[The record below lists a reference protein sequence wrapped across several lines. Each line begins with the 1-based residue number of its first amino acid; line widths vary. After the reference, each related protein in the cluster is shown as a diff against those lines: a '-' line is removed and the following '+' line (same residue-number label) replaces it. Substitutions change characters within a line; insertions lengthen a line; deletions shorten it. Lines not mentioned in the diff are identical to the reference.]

1 MVILNKT
8 SVDTRPRS
16 ELPEDLVLLGRH
28 DLSGQIPSH
37 PDLVVIIPAYD
48 EARCIGSIV
57 LQSRRFTS
65 QVIVV
70 DDGSTDDTAQIARS
84 AGATLVCHERNQGK
98 CAALNSGFRAAR
110 QFDPQVVVCL
120 DGDGQH
126 LPDEIDLLIEPILS
140 RQADIVVGSRYM
152 GTSNHVPLH
161 RVWGHWVFNLLTRY
175 GSGVESSDSQSGF
188 RAFSPRAI
196 QAISFCSHDFS
207 VESEMQFL
215 AQEHDLRVFEVPIT
229 IRYPDP
235 PKRSVIVHGM
245 RVLSGVL
252 RLVGQYYLEE
262 LFTVYE
268 EMPSVR
274 SRRCY

>member
-1 MVILNKT
+1 LVETQKSQLYGCHYQ
-8 SVDTRPRS
+8 VA
-16 ELPEDLVLLGRH
+16 PEPVSRNAAH
-28 DLSGQIPSH
+28 NPH
-37 PDLVVIIPAYD
+37 PDLVVVIPAYD

-84 AGATLVCHERNQGK
+84 AGATLVCHEHNQGK
-98 CAALNSGFRAAR
+98 GAALNSGFRAAR

-126 LPDEIDLLIEPILS
+126 LPDEIDFLIEPILS
-140 RQADIVVGSRYM
+140 QQADIVVGSRYM

-175 GSGVESSDSQSGF
+175 DSGVESSDSQSGF
-188 RAFSPRAI
+188 RAFSPRAL
-196 QAISFCSHDFS
+196 QAISFCSQDFS

-215 AQEHDLRVFEVPIT
+215 AQEHDLRVFEVP
-229 IRYPDP
+229 
-235 PKRSVIVHGM
+235 M
-245 RVLSGVL
+245 L
-252 RLVGQYYLEE
+252 LEE
-262 LFTVYE
+262 AREKRQIRKASLARVW
-268 EMPSVR
+268 
-274 SRRCY
+274 